1 MKGEFLVGLLIA
13 QLAGRDANRLKE
25 IRSRFSGFATIDL
38 ANISFKDFGDG
49 EVVAIWAEAQCSSPA
64 DYILGLDLKCDIFV
78 LILINLVANKQL
90 SNCRAFIFKFLLHS
104 VL

>member
-1 MKGEFLVGLLIA
+1 MVGLLIA

-38 ANISFKDFGDG
+38 ANIFFEDFGDG
-49 EVVAIWAEAQCSSPA
+49 EVVAICAEAQYCSFS
-64 DYILGLDLKCDIFV
+64 DYILGLDLKCDIFI
-78 LILINLVANKQL
+78 LILISLVANKQL
-90 SNCRAFIFKFLLHS
+90 PNYIAFIFKLLLHS